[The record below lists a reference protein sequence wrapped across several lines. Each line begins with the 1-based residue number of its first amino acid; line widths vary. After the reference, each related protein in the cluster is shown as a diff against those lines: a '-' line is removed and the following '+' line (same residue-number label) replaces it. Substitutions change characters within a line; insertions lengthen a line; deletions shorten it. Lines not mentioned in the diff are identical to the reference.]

1 MENTT
6 TNNDVIEV
14 TTELTISDVKTLD
27 FILEICLNAKMFVDQ
42 STPVVEQ
49 LSLKLKQLVSNL
61 ESAS

>member
-14 TTELTISDVKTLD
+14 ITELTISDVKTLD
-27 FILEICLNAKMFVDQ
+27 FILETCLNAKMFADQ
-42 STPVVEQ
+42 STTVVEQ